1 LVDTTPLQDRQFN
14 ERVKTGIAVFTNGG
28 LALLGASG
36 GVIYSGNGTDG
47 ALALVIFGLFL
58 ISGSFA
64 ASVLLREEV

>member
-1 LVDTTPLQDRQFN
+1 MEPTPLGTQQHN
-14 ERVKTGIAVFTNGG
+14 ERVRTAVSVLSNGG

-64 ASVLLREEV
+64 ASVLLREEA

>member
-1 LVDTTPLQDRQFN
+1 MEATPLETQQHN
-14 ERVKTGIAVFTNGG
+14 ERVRKASSVLSNGG

-36 GVIYSGNGTDG
+36 GIFYSGNGTDG

-64 ASVLLREEV
+64 ASVLLREEA